1 MYRVQRTLLTLTL
14 ALLMSGCR
22 GIEDPLSRSETR
34 AFISARARWNNSPVR
49 AAYTYEFRQ
58 SCFCP
63 TEITV
68 WNRITVIDGVVTD
81 VRTERGDTVPRN
93 LWALFPTVD
102 RLFARLET
110 TSDTYLVDIIVRFD
124 PQYGYPV
131 EMNFVYGQQ
140 IADADASY
148 YARSLRAVAR

>member
-1 MYRVQRTLLTLTL
+1 MRHVRKTLLML
-14 ALLMSGCR
+14 ALLTSGCS
-22 GIEDPLSRSETR
+22 GVEDPLSRSETR

-49 AAYTYEFRQ
+49 TAYTYEFRQ

-63 TEITV
+63 PEITV
-68 WNRITVIDGVVTD
+68 WSRVTVIDGVVTD

-93 LWALFPTVD
+93 LRPLFPTVD

-110 TSDTYLVDIIVRFD
+110 TDDSYLEDITVRFD

-131 EMNFVYGQQ
+131 EMNFVYSQQ
-140 IADADASY
+140 IADAGASY
-148 YARSLRAVAR
+148 YARSLRAAVR